1 MIAKLVVVAI
11 LCILIAVSGAAPYLS
26 PPPGLAHRVGL
37 ATFQILVAALAGIG
51 ILATLLM
58 SSRSGIVWKQFAS
71 PSSYRR
77 GVMES
82 LGYVVVAM
90 LAEFLLFFCIEAI
103 GFVAFASNAPLS
115 PSLLDLTEA
124 FRVLM
129 VVVAV
134 GSGVFTVRA
143 FGFIGLEIGTWWSA
157 KR

>member
-1 MIAKLVVVAI
+1 MNAKLVVVAI
-11 LCILIAVSGAAPYLS
+11 LCVLIAVSGAAPYLS

-37 ATFQILVAALAGIG
+37 AAFQILVAVLAGIG

-58 SSRSGIVWKQFAS
+58 SSRSGIVWNQFAS

-77 GVMES
+77 GVIES
-82 LGYVVVAM
+82 LRYVAVAM
-90 LAEFLLFFCIEAI
+90 LAEFLLFFCIVAI
-103 GFVAFASNAPLS
+103 GFAAFASNSTLS
-115 PSLLDLTEA
+115 PSLVDLQEA
-124 FRVLM
+124 LRILM

-143 FGFIGLEIGTWWSA
+143 FGFIGLAIGTRWSA